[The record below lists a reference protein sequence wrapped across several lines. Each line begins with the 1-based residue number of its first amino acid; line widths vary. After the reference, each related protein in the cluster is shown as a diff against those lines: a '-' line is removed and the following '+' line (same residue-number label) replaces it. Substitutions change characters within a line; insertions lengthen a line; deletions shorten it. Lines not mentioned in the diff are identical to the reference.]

1 MKLTYYL
8 LLIAALLLTACNN
21 DEDEEKEFIMTT
33 PPIGETFEGS
43 ETSITFESEDS
54 VSIHILYPEER
65 MKHPVGKSKYLF
77 DNGKIQ
83 ILSPHEPSFP
93 SIEATETFV
102 RSFEGRFTSNNIRS
116 PFYNNIG
123 ACVLQYDGNR
133 PLVSCQ
139 TSPIK
144 DVFLSCSERENA
156 STALSM
162 TMPQKHKVTKM
173 TYL

>member
-65 MKHPVGKSKYLF
+65 MKHPVGKSCLLY
-77 DNGKIQ
+77 
-83 ILSPHEPSFP
+83 
-93 SIEATETFV
+93 
-102 RSFEGRFTSNNIRS
+102 TSD
-116 PFYNNIG
+116 
-123 ACVLQYDGNR
+123 AAD
-133 PLVSCQ
+133 
-139 TSPIK
+139 
-144 DVFLSCSERENA
+144 E
-156 STALSM
+156 
-162 TMPQKHKVTKM
+162 
-173 TYL
+173 

>member
-43 ETSITFESEDS
+43 ETSITFESEDR

-102 RSFEGRFTSNNIRS
+102 RSFEGRFTSNNRLEARFTIIS
-116 PFYNNIG
+116 EHAY
-123 ACVLQYDGNR
+123 C
-133 PLVSCQ
+133 
-139 TSPIK
+139 K

>member
-21 DEDEEKEFIMTT
+21 DEDEENEFIMTT

-102 RSFEGRFTSNNIRS
+102 RSFEGRFTSNNRLEARFTIIS
-116 PFYNNIG
+116 EHAY
-123 ACVLQYDGNR
+123 
-133 PLVSCQ
+133 
-139 TSPIK
+139 
-144 DVFLSCSERENA
+144 CSMMGTGLWYRVKH
-156 STALSM
+156 
-162 TMPQKHKVTKM
+162 PQ
-173 TYL
+173 